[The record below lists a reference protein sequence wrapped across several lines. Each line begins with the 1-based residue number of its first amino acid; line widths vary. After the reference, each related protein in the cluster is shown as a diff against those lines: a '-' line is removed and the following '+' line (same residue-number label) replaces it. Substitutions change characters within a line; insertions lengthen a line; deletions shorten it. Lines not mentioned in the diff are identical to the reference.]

1 MKIDPVATEKCAAQ
15 LDATDTHVEFAKGKL
30 RATEGKDLGDLT
42 DAMNA
47 ARNRV
52 SGALGTVSAVQ
63 KEIRRTSVRAP
74 RRLSRWISAMR
85 AISAMPESS
94 SRCSARPGVR

>member
-1 MKIDPVATEKCAAQ
+1 MCGATRRHRYPCRVRQ
-15 LDATDTHVEFAKGKL
+15 RKL

-63 KEIRRTSVRAP
+63 KEISQNIRTCTKALVEMDLRNAGN
-74 RRLSRWISAMR
+74 LSDAGIKFPVLS
-85 AISAMPESS
+85 
-94 SRCSARPGVR
+94 

>member
-30 RATEGKDLGDLT
+30 RATEGKDLGDLS

-47 ARNRV
+47 ARSRV
-52 SGALGTVSAVQ
+52 SGALSTVTAVQ
-63 KEIRRTSVRAP
+63 KEISQNIRSCTKALVEMDQRNAGN
-74 RRLSRWISAMR
+74 LSDTGIKF
-85 AISAMPESS
+85 P
-94 SRCSARPGVR
+94 VLN